1 MFIPTLKV
9 RLICLST
16 FIAMISSLV
25 DSADDLLLGIIIWWS
40 SQAMKKRDVYT
51 YPEGKTALSV
61 KPS

>member
-1 MFIPTLKV
+1 
-9 RLICLST
+9 
-16 FIAMISSLV
+16 MISSLV

-61 KPS
+61 NLHSYDF